1 MHSLATLL
9 CDLYIVKV
17 NTGAYKYLQ
26 LLVTETGTLSKKS
39 QCILISQ
46 KLKYTVQQIMYR
58 EGCNLQSESTDEHP
72 K

>member
-9 CDLYIVKV
+9 CDLYIVEV

-46 KLKYTVQQIMYR
+46 K
-58 EGCNLQSESTDEHP
+58 
-72 K
+72 